1 MFPTSG
7 PNCIQTAYTVHTNCI
22 QPIVCEGIVN
32 TDGGFVLRPVRNLML
47 AAGSEKRSDTTESII
62 RPNQTWPTCAV
73 VRPDPDATG
82 MQNRHA
88 PRGSHVLNPSNSTGL
103 RSPCHVACMQ
113 SARERCEKAQNPV
126 GSKTQTGFRPFPYA
140 LVCSVCTSLK
150 RKKPKKGRT
159 PKTTAY
165 TAYNH
170 IKSRLNLTPVY
181 VPGFKPELHTNRI
194 HGAYELHTNHCL

>member
-1 MFPTSG
+1 MRLYAVYALPLKGKSQKKDELRKRLHTLHTTMRKVYSALLLPMFPTSG

-22 QPIVCEGIVN
+22 QPTVCEETVN

-126 GSKTQTGFRPFPYA
+126 GSKTQTGFR
-140 LVCSVCTSLK
+140 T
-150 RKKPKKGRT
+150 
-159 PKTTAY
+159 
-165 TAYNH
+165 
-170 IKSRLNLTPVY
+170 
-181 VPGFKPELHTNRI
+181 
-194 HGAYELHTNHCL
+194 